1 MYSMPI
7 RRTLMPL
14 VLIVLLFAFT
24 LTACKESDE
33 IIQQTPSPSVVSH
46 FGKLQVQGT
55 HLVDKNGNVVV
66 LRGMSL
72 FWSQW
77 GPQFFNEECIK
88 WLRDDWK
95 CTVIRAPLAVDHGGY
110 LENPAEELQKIYRV
124 VDACINLGIY
134 VVVDWHDHEA
144 EDHLE
149 QAKTFFRT
157 IANKYGDH
165 PNIIYEIFNEPLNES
180 WSDVIKPYSEAV
192 ITEIRNIDPD
202 NIIVVGTPNW
212 SQDVDAAAKDPL
224 EFENIAYSLHFYTG
238 THRQSLRNKAI
249 YAINN
254 GLPLF
259 VTEWGL
265 SQADASGD
273 IDYIE
278 TSMWMNFVNE
288 YQLSWCNWSLTD
300 KDETSSA
307 LKPGSDVTGGWENI
321 DLTPSGLFIRK
332 EIRDHNSAIFENI
345 EN

>member
-1 MYSMPI
+1 MYFIFTRQIFTPI
-7 RRTLMPL
+7 ILM
-14 VLIVLLFAFT
+14 LIVFGFT
-24 LTACKESDE
+24 LTACEKSDE
-33 IIQQTPSPSVVSH
+33 IIQNTTSSSVVSH
-46 FGKLQVQGT
+46 FGKLQIQGT
-55 HLVDKNGNVVV
+55 KLVDKNGNTVV

-77 GPQFFNEECIK
+77 EPQFYNQECLE

-95 CTVIRAPLAVDHGGY
+95 CTVIRAPLAVDYGGY
-110 LENPAEELQKIYRV
+110 LENPAEEMQKIFQV

-134 VVVDWHDHEA
+134 VIVDWHDHEA
-144 EDHLE
+144 EDHLP
-149 QAKTFFRT
+149 QAKTFFHT
-157 IANKYGDH
+157 IANKYGNH
-165 PNIIYEIFNEPLNES
+165 SNIIYEIFNEPLNES

-192 ITEIRNIDPD
+192 IAEIRSIDSD

-224 EFENIAYSLHFYTG
+224 DFENVAYSLHFYTG
-238 THRQSLRNKAI
+238 THRQSLRNKAVD
-249 YAINN
+249 AINS

-265 SQADASGD
+265 SEADASGD

-278 TSMWMNFVNE
+278 TSMWINFVNE
-288 YQLSWCNWSLTD
+288 YQLSWCNWSLAD

-307 LKPGSDVTGGWENI
+307 LKPGSNVTGGWENI

-332 EIRDHNSAIFENI
+332 EIRDNNSAIFDNI
-345 EN
+345 DN